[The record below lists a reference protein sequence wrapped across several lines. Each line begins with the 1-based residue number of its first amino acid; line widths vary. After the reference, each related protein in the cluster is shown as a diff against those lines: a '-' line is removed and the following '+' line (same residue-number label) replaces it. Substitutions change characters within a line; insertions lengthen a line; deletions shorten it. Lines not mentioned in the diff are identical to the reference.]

1 MERSPHILNAASTL
15 LGICLVIITGLTL
28 TKSNDRSLADEIA
41 WVAAFLF
48 LTSVALSYVALRMHT
63 AGRWVVQVCDLA
75 FALGVAS
82 LTLSAGVAA
91 VALG

>member
-1 MERSPHILNAASTL
+1 MERSPHILNAASSL

-41 WVAAFLF
+41 WFAAFMF
-48 LTSVALSYVALRMHT
+48 LTSVALSFVAIRVHA
-63 AGRWVVQVCDLA
+63 AGRWLVQVCDVV
-75 FALGVAS
+75 FVLGVAS